1 MTCGIRNPRG
11 CLVSLSFSTRRMY
24 RRVSTDCVGC
34 YLTSNS
40 FRQGVVR
47 DLSLNGF
54 RIEGQTGLPR
64 NTVLMVRL
72 WLPAQAGSIDID
84 QAVVRWVNERE
95 FGVQIITL
103 SNEADFRLATHVEQ
117 ALQQKAVNSIAC

>member
-1 MTCGIRNPRG
+1 MSP
-11 CLVSLSFSTRRMY
+11 SSSTRRMY
-24 RRVSTDCVGC
+24 RRVSTDCTGC

-40 FRQGVVR
+40 FRQGIVR

-64 NTVLMVRL
+64 NTVIMVRL
-72 WLPAQAGSIDID
+72 WLPDQDGSIDVD

-95 FGVQIITL
+95 FGVQIVAL
-103 SNEADFRLATHVEQ
+103 SNEADLRLANHVEQ